1 MIDYFNMMIGPDKNT
16 YVFYSTGT
24 LVWQTWQKPRGCK
37 FIQFLVIGGGGGGGA
52 GGTSASG
59 NRSGGAGG
67 GGSGISRLFVPTSY
81 IPDTLYVSVG
91 RGGSG
96 GLPTAGNGGSGSCGE
111 LSYVS
116 VLPNTNATNVL
127 LSSGTVAAG
136 FGNGGVVGSTPS
148 TPGAG
153 GTIFAAT
160 NGLFAFAVTT
170 TYAAGTSGGNGGN
183 ASSTGIP
190 ATITMITCGGSGGAG
205 TNAVSSVGAGIVGSG
220 FVPTI
225 SGGSPT
231 TLSQASSGFSSFN
244 ENLNTMRNPLFFTGG
259 GGGYSR
265 FNAAGGDGGSGAYG
279 SGGGGGGAGTTGGS
293 GGKGGNGLVI
303 ITCW

>member
-1 MIDYFNMMIGPDKNT
+1 MIDYFNRISPDNNT

-52 GGTSASG
+52 GATGASG

-67 GGSGISRLFVPTSY
+67 GSSGVSRIFVPASY
-81 IPDTLYVSVG
+81 LPDTLYISVG
-91 RGGSG
+91 RGGIG
-96 GLPTAGNGGSGSCGE
+96 GVPTAGAGGNGSVGN

-116 VLPNTNATNVL
+116 VLPSIIVTNVL
-127 LSSGTVAAG
+127 LSSGTAG
-136 FGNGGVVGSTPS
+136 ASFGNGGVVGSFPS
-148 TPGAG
+148 IAGVG
-153 GTIFAAT
+153 GTVFVVT
-160 NGLFAFAVTT
+160 NGYLAYTT
-170 TYAAGTSGGNGGN
+170 ITTFTAGTSGGNGGN
-183 ASSTGIP
+183 ATGTGTP
-190 ATITMITCGGSGGAG
+190 ATITMVTCGGSGGAG
-205 TNAVSSVGAGIVGSG
+205 TNAASSVGAGIVGSG

-293 GGKGGNGLVI
+293 GGKGGDGLVI